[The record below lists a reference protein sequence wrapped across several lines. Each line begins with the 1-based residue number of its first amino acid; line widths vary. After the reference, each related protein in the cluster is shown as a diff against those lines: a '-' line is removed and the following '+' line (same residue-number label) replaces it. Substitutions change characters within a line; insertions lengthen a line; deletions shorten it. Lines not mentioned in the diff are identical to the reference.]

1 MPTNKK
7 PIYVSNP
14 NDSRIRAYND
24 SLKLYNSTNA
34 AKKFLNQTS
43 IFDLDKEKQLEKIN
57 PYKKNN
63 ISSVGSSFYD
73 NKAEI
78 YNYKKPE
85 QPYVYQKVKEEKK
98 KEKKPII
105 TTDRRKVQAYQ
116 DSSFIKKN
124 FNIFPKPKGYDQTLK
139 RVGQDPSADYFPA
152 PEQPYILKKEK
163 KKIKKEKKDIV
174 PVPVKESIPKDTIP
188 IIEPVVKPQVE
199 KEPEPIVPKKLP
211 GGSGPFARYPNM
223 KGQLSNVKTSR
234 MVNARKVKN
243 IVPTFVSGA
252 KSVKQYRGDENL
264 PEAKNGMKKCGCK
277 HSKSK
282 YKYQAGGKSIA
293 VDDLELPEGDVPIS
307 YNSPVQKV
315 NKTKSSTKKTVDR
328 TPTVPKKSVIPVNQY
343 SDFDED
349 KITKD
354 RFNYLKGLEEK
365 SRKQDSTYYAN
376 NIGRQ
381 IEQAAGNNTRV
392 YVTENREGK
401 PLKGKKSGDNTC
413 ITGVCNVAKKAG
425 AKIPFNSAIAEDRN
439 SPFDNPIQTRY
450 NPAFRDNAES
460 MGFKLL
466 PQNAKMQRGDIV
478 QLNEKGNP
486 HHAMLYYGDDY
497 KGSIFG
503 NDVGNEDDGRSF
515 FGLGPKKDLG
525 FEKRWMGPFSNR
537 STSSINPIAKN
548 ALAYRY
554 MGVPSKKASMQ
565 EAVAYTKAEKAKY
578 LKNQELL
585 AKRNIKKEIPKT
597 NSQQIAFNTA
607 PLSEELTFQKNGNK
621 SIMSNRLNKYKYGT
635 GAITIPEGSAIV
647 TANKGK
653 NKQAL
658 MAYKKGN
665 YKLLNNII
673 DDMPEDNVDK
683 AQAGKKATKVKG
695 KYEKTDANNET
706 FYEESVLGGP
716 ERYGK
721 EMSLDKA
728 QNLYN
733 LTDEQFEKAYGKNK
747 KSDTYRIERGRRDAV
762 QEGNVTY
769 TVDGK
774 KGKDGKPLKYASGY
788 RSKPGEG
795 EKPKETPVKLPE
807 KPSDE
812 IPPPTT
818 KTPPDDTGKRKEYVT
833 MPSMA
838 EIAARSSILGQG
850 IEGIPENY
858 LKLGRYNYAS
868 QLDRILREN
877 AIAANTAKENIRDVS
892 GGSAGSYLSN
902 VANITGKR
910 FDANAGA
917 VTQDTLAR
925 QDILNKNVDLG
936 NTEAQVN
943 TGLKNQ
949 YAELRG
955 KARSNYN
962 DQLVALGQRIDSA
975 TETAQEM
982 SNQRGA
988 DDQRM
993 QVLKDLG
1000 LNYEYKNV
1008 DGLMKLVPKVPVNT
1022 PPTTTGTPDAVSKK
1036 GLKKVKTYK
1045 RR

>member
-1 MPTNKK
+1 M
-7 PIYVSNP
+7 
-14 NDSRIRAYND
+14 
-24 SLKLYNSTNA
+24 
-34 AKKFLNQTS
+34 
-43 IFDLDKEKQLEKIN
+43 
-57 PYKKNN
+57 YK
-63 ISSVGSSFYD
+63 
-73 NKAEI
+73 
-78 YNYKKPE
+78 
-85 QPYVYQKVKEEKK
+85 
-98 KEKKPII
+98 
-105 TTDRRKVQAYQ
+105 
-116 DSSFIKKN
+116 
-124 FNIFPKPKGYDQTLK
+124 
-139 RVGQDPSADYFPA
+139 
-152 PEQPYILKKEK
+152 
-163 KKIKKEKKDIV
+163 
-174 PVPVKESIPKDTIP
+174 
-188 IIEPVVKPQVE
+188 
-199 KEPEPIVPKKLP
+199 
-211 GGSGPFARYPNM
+211 
-223 KGQLSNVKTSR
+223 
-234 MVNARKVKN
+234 
-243 IVPTFVSGA
+243 FVSGA

-264 PEAKNGMKKCGCK
+264 PEAKNGMKKGCGCK

-315 NKTKSSTKKTVDR
+315 NKTKSSTKKTIDR

-343 SDFDED
+343 SDFDEN

-466 PQNAKMQRGDIV
+466 PQTGKMQRGDIV

-597 NSQQIAFNTA
+597 NSQQIAFNTG

-647 TANKGK
+647 TANGGK

-683 AQAGKKATKVKG
+683 AKKGIKNTYRKYKFQEGVNSVNADEDDTWIRKILNFESTKGSSEGKGLSNFGYNDWKKLGHSRPPESIDEAVEYYKKDYLPKVKNYPVEVRKRIGDYIFNTGRSPEDLLLHASG
-695 KYEKTDANNET
+695 KLSLKELNSTGTSKDKWETNKGEIEKMFSDPNFISKLDKSRDDVYKTTKTTNGQPNSAYNNSWKDRVNLFNDNASSSTNNAPVSQNTQTQQTQGPVNSASSQTPVPSTQNTPQGNSKVTEIKGNLSTDPITKET
-706 FYEESVLGGP
+706 YQENFVLGGP
-716 ERYGK
+716 KKYGK

-728 QNLYN
+728 KNLYG
-733 LTDEQFEKAYGKNK
+733 LTDEQFETAYGKNK
-747 KSDTYRIERGRRDAV
+747 KSDTYRIEKGRRQAIKDK
-762 QEGNVTY
+762 NVY
-769 TVDGK
+769 YNVAGKVDKNGEL
-774 KGKDGKPLKYASGY
+774 LKYSSGY
-788 RSKPGEG
+788 KTQPNEG
-795 EKPKETPVKLPE
+795 EKPKETPVKLPPPPE
-807 KPSDE
+807 E

-868 QLDRILREN
+868 QLDRTLREN

-1000 LNYEYKNV
+1000 LNYEYQNV
-1008 DGLMKLVPKVPVNT
+1008 NGLKKLVPKVPVNT